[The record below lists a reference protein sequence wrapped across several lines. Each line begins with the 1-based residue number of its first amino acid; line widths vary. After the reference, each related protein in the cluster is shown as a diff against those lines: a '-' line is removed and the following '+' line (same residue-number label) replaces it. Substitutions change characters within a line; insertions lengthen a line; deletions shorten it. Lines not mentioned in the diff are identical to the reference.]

1 MESGYALWDFKGAE
15 LQKHNQDKFKQ
26 LLWRPRPPTL
36 LSKED
41 QKRIRKNLRDYSR
54 AFDEADELEESNVS
68 AELIAL
74 RKRLIEE
81 WNSWRAHSK
90 ESVERRR
97 IDGGKAVKESL
108 VRSQQAL
115 VAEEIIEEWQ
125 EVIISETTEII
136 AA

>member
-36 LSKED
+36 LTKED
-41 QKRIRKNLRDYSR
+41 QRRIKKNLRDYSR
-54 AFDEADELEESNVS
+54 QFEEADELEESNVS

-81 WNSWRAHSK
+81 WNSWRAASK
-90 ESVERRR
+90 EEIERRR
-97 IDGGKAVKESL
+97 IELGRKEKGTVLRAQKA
-108 VRSQQAL
+108 A
-115 VAEEIIEEWQ
+115 VAEEEEVVTWVDDLIS
-125 EVIISETTEII
+125 EVIE
-136 AA
+136 

>member
-1 MESGYALWDFKGAE
+1 MESGYALWDFKGQE
-15 LQKHNQDKFKQ
+15 LQKHNQEKFKQ

-54 AFDEADELEESNVS
+54 QFEEADELEESNVS

-81 WNSWRAHSK
+81 WNSWRAYSR
-90 ESVERRR
+90 EGIERKRL
-97 IDGGKAVKESL
+97 DEGKARKESL
-108 VRSQQAL
+108 VRSEEAM
-115 VAEEIIEEWQ
+115 VAEEMIEEWQ
-125 EVIISETTEII
+125 EVVISETTELI

>member
-1 MESGYALWDFKGAE
+1 MESGYALWDFKGGE
-15 LQKHNQDKFKQ
+15 LQKHTQDKFKQ

-81 WNSWRAHSK
+81 WNSWRGHSK
-90 ESVERRR
+90 ENMERNR
-97 IDGGKAVKESL
+97 IDQGKAPKESL

-115 VAEEIIEEWQ
+115 VAEEVIEEWQ
-125 EVIISETTEII
+125 EVIISETTELIT
-136 AA
+136 A